1 MLKESQQEL
10 AMVPPNSPLMYRVK
24 LVSFVKEK
32 DFQDMNNQEKIE
44 AAPEKKR
51 EGNALLAA
59 GEDARASKR
68 FMKKCK
74 TVWEGFEQS
83 ASWFN
88 KMPELKEGTKVWDR
102 HVQRPQ
108 EYYGGIIDTGA
119 EIWAED
125 AQPILS
131 SRHL

>member
-1 MLKESQQEL
+1 MVVEKAFRDIVRIGWESFSL
-10 AMVPPNSPLMYRVK
+10 AREFVTSG
-24 LVSFVKEK
+24 SFSHEEYKIVTILRLDINT
-32 DFQDMNNQEKIE
+32 DF
-44 AAPEKKR
+44 
-51 EGNALLAA
+51 
-59 GEDARASKR
+59 
-68 FMKKCK
+68 KKCK